1 MEPIDIVNAASE
13 SDIGTIRALLR
24 EYQQQLGIDL
34 CFQGFEA
41 KLANLPGAYAPP
53 RGRLYLAVRD
63 GEPAGCVALRPL
75 DDGGCEMKRLYVRGT
90 ARGTGLGRRLAER
103 LIAEARGLGYRRM
116 VLDTLPTMVEARALY
131 RSLGFAP
138 IEPYT
143 FNPVE
148 GSLYLGLVL
157 NGAHT
162 PAERSGS

>member
-34 CFQGFEA
+34 
-41 KLANLPGAYAPP
+41 
-53 RGRLYLAVRD
+53 
-63 GEPAGCVALRPL
+63 
-75 DDGGCEMKRLYVRGT
+75 
-90 ARGTGLGRRLAER
+90 
-103 LIAEARGLGYRRM
+103 YRCM